1 MLIKITKKEI
11 FIIYFF
17 INDFYKWFN
26 LMREK
31 ERKKERYETKQ
42 SYISSIIPCGS
53 TTTGNMS
60 YCQKNVNY

>member
-31 ERKKERYETKQ
+31 ERKKERKKDMKQ
-42 SYISSIIPCGS
+42 NNPIFQVLSLVDQQLLEICRIARK
-53 TTTGNMS
+53 M
-60 YCQKNVNY
+60 